1 MKKIFLDANII
12 IDLIEKRQLNESGA
26 DKLMEKFP
34 HAPIYI
40 SALSVHIIFHILHIK
55 AGSKTHKKVLEFLTF
70 VKITPLTDSIISLA
84 NKTQYSDYEDTLQYL
99 MALHGDCDY
108 ILTRDKKDFE
118 NIKKII
124 PSKIKIITNLS
135 QIK

>member
-1 MKKIFLDANII
+1 MRKIFLDTNIL
-12 IDLIEKRQLNESGA
+12 IDLISGRKNVEGIEDTDFKQLYTST
-26 DKLMEKFP
+26 
-34 HAPIYI
+34 
-40 SALSVHIIFHILHIK
+40 LSVHILFYVNRIKYNSVEERRAKEVLKHIALI
-55 AGSKTHKKVLEFLTF
+55 
-70 VKITPLTDSIISLA
+70 PLTDTIVRHA
-84 NKTQYSDYEDTLQYL
+84 YKNKYSDYEDTLQYL
-99 MALHGDCDY
+99 MALHADCDY